1 MFHRVLELIV
11 ISLRTNTTS
20 SLGLKKQQNAISI
33 SKKKNF
39 NINHINFLLKVKQF
53 CSFLPLIMTELNERI
68 PDQHKLSC
76 KILLM

>member
-1 MFHRVLELIV
+1 MFHRVLELFV

-33 SKKKNF
+33 SKKKIF

-76 KILLM
+76 KILLI

>member
-1 MFHRVLELIV
+1 MFHRVLELFV

-33 SKKKNF
+33 SKKKIF